1 MKQFYKFDLQM
12 IGEMA
17 IIFESLE
24 KSEDSIEKRNQLT
37 AFANYCEMLQ
47 SRIASH
53 MEAGQSNV
61 LPSQV

>member
-1 MKQFYKFDLQM
+1 MEQFYKFDLQM

-37 AFANYCEMLQ
+37 AFD
-47 SRIASH
+47 
-53 MEAGQSNV
+53 
-61 LPSQV
+61 